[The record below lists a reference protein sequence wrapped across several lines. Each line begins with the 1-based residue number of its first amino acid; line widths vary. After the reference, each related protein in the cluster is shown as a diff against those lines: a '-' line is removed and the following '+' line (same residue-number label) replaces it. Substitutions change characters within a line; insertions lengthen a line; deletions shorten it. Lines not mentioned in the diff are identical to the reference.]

1 MSDPFQNVDKAGND
15 FAEASAKTMEIRQSE
30 PIMERIVE
38 SYLKELQFEP
48 SGLLVEIG
56 CGAGAISRR
65 IAKHAENVTV
75 LAFDPS
81 ANYISIAKRDKEEFP
96 NLSFSVFDG
105 EYIPIEDGK
114 VDILLLRKSIV
125 VNDTI
130 SLNTSGNFTKLLF
143 HIIRYFNLES
153 LPNESGKAEM
163 LLFCMYNTFKRKQ
176 FPRSVGSWAILL
188 LNAHSCRRVE
198 IFDNESG
205 NFFNLLCCTN
215 NFPK

>member
-38 SYLKELQFEP
+38 SYLKELQFET

-65 IAKHAENVTV
+65 IAKHAENATV

-96 NLSFSVFDG
+96 NL
-105 EYIPIEDGK
+105 GK
-114 VDILLLRKSIV
+114 IIDVTDH
-125 VNDTI
+125 DAG
-130 SLNTSGNFTKLLF
+130 LNPHFAK
-143 HIIRYFNLES
+143 
-153 LPNESGKAEM
+153 
-163 LLFCMYNTFKRKQ
+163 
-176 FPRSVGSWAILL
+176 
-188 LNAHSCRRVE
+188 
-198 IFDNESG
+198 D
-205 NFFNLLCCTN
+205 
-215 NFPK
+215 